1 MTAVDSVA
9 DPKRAAMEARLRRRA
24 APTENTIARRP
35 EGTAP
40 PLSYAQ
46 ERVWFMEQF
55 APGTAAYGSPLLV
68 RFGPDADPDALAA
81 ALTQVRARHESL
93 RMRFPATEDGRP
105 TVVVDEPADMP
116 LPVHDVADVATA
128 EAEMARAANRPFD
141 LATGP
146 LMRAELW
153 RVAGGERYLLLV
165 DLHHIVTDGW
175 SNDTVLADLS
185 GTYEGIRSGT
195 PSTRPTPVGYGDFAA
210 WQREQMTRPGVRRHV
225 DYWLERLAAV
235 PPLELPTDAPRPPT
249 QSFAGAS
256 HHFRLDAALVTAL
269 TELGQAHRATL
280 FMSLLTGYQT
290 LLGRYSGQHDFAI
303 GTPVAGRSR
312 PDLDDVVG
320 MFVNMLPLRAD
331 LSGDPTVGELLD
343 RTRDGVLDAL
353 AHQDVPFEQVI
364 NELHL
369 VRDVSRSA
377 LFQAM
382 LVLQN
387 YTPPTDPDSPELSWR
402 PVELPATRFDLE
414 LHAYP
419 LEGGELQCRFVYNTA
434 LFGADTIGRLA
445 GALSTLLADLVARPD
460 APVAELALLGPGER
474 ELLAG
479 WNATD
484 VPARPDSS
492 LPALFAAQAARTP
505 DAVAVTDAAG
515 SLTYAALDRAANRV
529 AHRLAALGA
538 GRETL
543 VGIGADRSARLVV
556 GLLGILKTGAA
567 YLPLDPEY
575 PDDRL
580 RYMLADS
587 GCSLLLASD
596 ALADRVAGDGVTHL
610 RLDEE
615 PDAPDTA
622 PDLVVPTD
630 TAAYLIY
637 TSGSTG
643 RPKGVVNAHRGVL
656 NRLDWMQ
663 ASFDLGPDDTVLQKT
678 PAGFDVSVWEF
689 FWPLITGARLAM
701 AEPGGHRDPTYLREA
716 IGEHG
721 VSTVHFVPS
730 MLTAFLADIE
740 TAEDPTA
747 AAARCATLRR
757 IVCSGEELPAEIAR
771 RCTEVLPWVS
781 LHNLYGPTEAAI
793 DVTAWHCAPEALAGR
808 SRVPIGAPVANTR
821 VHILDEHLREVP
833 VGAIGQLHIGGVQ
846 VARGYHRRPGLTA
859 DRFVPDPFGGAG
871 GRLYATGDLARWR
884 PDGQVEFLGRADG
897 QVKLRGL
904 RIELGEIEMVL
915 RSLGVRDVAVMV
927 VEVSP
932 GDKRIVAYLVTDE
945 EPDTAALRADLL
957 LRLPDYMVPSAFVRL
972 DELPLSANGKLD
984 RARLPLPEV
993 STSSDK
999 EFVAPGTPTEI
1010 TVAGIWCEVLN
1021 REQVGIDD
1029 DFFALGGHSLL
1040 LTQVAAKL
1048 RPLTQDT
1055 GVRVGVMDLFQNP
1068 TIRALAALLSGEA
1081 DAGPRRL
1088 LYELTKPNPKPERT
1102 YVCVPYGGGSAV
1114 VYQTVAQAL
1123 PAGHA
1128 LLSVAIPGHDVGLD
1142 EDSLPFDELA
1152 RRCADEV
1159 LERVHGPLVLYGHC
1173 GVGGALIVEMARLVE
1188 AAGREVEAVY
1198 VGGVFPFAK
1207 PTGVLTRFNTWLEDL
1222 AGNRNYTNWLKS
1234 MGVDMDELDPVQA
1247 DRIISNMRGDG
1258 KAAEAHFTALM
1269 ATDPVKL
1276 KAPIISVVGERDPIT
1291 DYYQERY
1298 REWRFLTDTVA
1309 VVVLDEAGHF
1319 FLRYRAEDVV
1329 EIITRTHLELPAES
1343 VQLDA
1348 PTNTDP
1354 GVPAKRW
1361 WLSGVARAGQA
1372 ADLGAPAEPTMRKF
1386 SLVSLG
1392 QLVSV
1397 TGSLLTAWAI
1407 PVWLY
1412 ATTGS
1417 LLTIGISGVTV
1428 VLPILLA
1435 TPIAGAF
1442 ADRYDRRKLMMAAG
1456 CTAGLVEL
1464 LFAIL
1469 LMRGDPPVAA
1479 VYAVVLVVSFAG
1491 TFQRIAFSASIP
1503 QLVPKRF
1510 LGHANGVAQ
1519 LINGTA
1525 MLFVPLMAAGLL
1537 AAIGL
1542 RGILYID
1549 VVSYVFALT
1558 VLALVKF
1565 PNLMGRRRKETFGE
1579 QVLGGLRIYWGAP
1592 GFRASILVHGFS
1604 NLLYAAPVLLVPPL
1618 VLAAGSTADVGKAA
1632 FAEGLGAVVGSLAM
1646 TIWGG
1651 PKARRMVGN
1660 LLVIAASGLFVAL
1673 TGLSANLV
1681 VIMIGAFGT
1690 GLFLAIANGI
1700 YVTVIQVKMPQR
1712 YHGRVLA
1719 LNQTLT
1725 WSTLPI
1731 GFLVLVPSVG
1741 LLEPMMAPGG
1751 ALASTFGSVLGTGPG
1766 RGIALSFV
1774 LFGIL
1779 MTVNALVGL
1788 TIRRLARL
1796 DLEMP
1801 DSLPDDL
1808 IGAQVLAARA
1818 AAAGPAVREKELV

>member
-9 DPKRAAMEARLRRRA
+9 DPKRAAMEARLRRRV
-24 APTENTIARRP
+24 APTESGIPRRP
-35 EGTAP
+35 DGEAP

-68 RFGPDADPDALAA
+68 RLGADLDLELLAA

-105 TVVVDEPADMP
+105 TVVVDPPSDVE
-116 LPVHDVADVATA
+116 LPVHDAADVATA
-128 EAEMARAANRPFD
+128 EAEMALAALRPFD

-146 LMRAELW
+146 LMRAAVW
-153 RVAGGERYLLLV
+153 RVAGGERHLLLV

-175 SNDTVLADLS
+175 SNDTLLADLS
-185 GTYEGIRSGT
+185 GTYEGLRSGVPT
-195 PSTRPTPVGYGDFAA
+195 TRRTPVGYGDFAA
-210 WQREQMTRPGVRRHV
+210 WQREQMAGPGVRRHL
-225 DYWLERLAAV
+225 DYWLEQLAAV
-235 PPLELPTDAPRPPT
+235 PALELPTDAPRPPT
-249 QSFAGAS
+249 QSFDGAS
-256 HHFRLDAALVTAL
+256 HHFRLEGPLVTAL
-269 TELGQAHRATL
+269 TALGQAHRATL
-280 FMSLLTGYQT
+280 FMALLAGYQT

-303 GTPVAGRSR
+303 GSPVAGRSR

-331 LSGDPTVGELLD
+331 LSGDPTVGALLD

-387 YTPPTDPDSPELSWR
+387 YTAPTDPDSPDLSWR

-419 LEGGELQCRFVYNTA
+419 VEGGGLQCRFVYNTA
-434 LFGADTIGRLA
+434 LFGADTVARLA
-445 GALSTLLADLVARPD
+445 GSFGTLLADLVARPD
-460 APVAELALLGPGER
+460 APVSEL
-474 ELLAG
+474 ELLDAAERDLLRA
-479 WNATD
+479 WNATE

-492 LPALFAAQAARTP
+492 LPALFAEQARRAP
-505 DAVAVTDAAG
+505 DAVAVTDAGG
-515 SLTYAALDRAANRV
+515 SLTYAELDRASNRV
-529 AHRLAALGA
+529 AHRLLALGA
-538 GRETL
+538 GPETL
-543 VGIGADRSARLVV
+543 VGIGADRGARLVV

-587 GCSLLLASD
+587 GCALLLATD
-596 ALADRVAGDGVTHL
+596 ALAARVAGDGVTHL

-615 PDAPDTA
+615 TDGHEHAVDV
-622 PDLVVPTD
+622 LVPTD
-630 TAAYLIY
+630 AAAYLIY

-663 ASFDLGPDDTVLQKT
+663 STFGLGADDTVLQKT

-689 FWPLITGARLAM
+689 FWPLTTGARLAM
-701 AEPGGHRDPTYLREA
+701 AAPGGHRDPAYLREA
-716 IGEHG
+716 VGEHG
-721 VSTVHFVPS
+721 VTTVHFVPS
-730 MLTAFLADIE
+730 MLTAFLADIDA
-740 TAEDPTA
+740 AEDPAA

-757 IVCSGEELPAEIAR
+757 IVCSGEELPVELAR
-771 RCTEVLPWVS
+771 RCVEVLPWVS

-793 DVTAWHCAPEALAGR
+793 DVTAWHCAPGALAVR
-808 SRVPIGAPVANTR
+808 TRVPIGAPIANTR

-833 VGAIGQLHIGGVQ
+833 VGAVGQLHIGGVQ
-846 VARGYHRRPGLTA
+846 VARGYHRRPALTA
-859 DRFVPDPFGGAG
+859 ERFVPDPFGASGT
-871 GRLYATGDLARWR
+871 RLYATGDLARWR

-915 RSLGVRDVAVMV
+915 RERADTRDVTVAV
-927 VEVSP
+927 VEVHP
-932 GDKRIVAYLVTDE
+932 GDKRIVAYLVTDA
-945 EPDTAALRADLL
+945 EPDAAALRADLL

-972 DELPLSANGKLD
+972 PELPLSPNGKLD

-993 STSSDK
+993 ATVSDK
-999 EFVAPGTPTEI
+999 EFVAPRTDTEI
-1010 TVAGIWCEVLN
+1010 TVAGIWCDVLGVE
-1021 REQVGIDD
+1021 RVGIDD

-1040 LTQVAAKL
+1040 LTQVAARL
-1048 RPLTQDT
+1048 RPLTQGTD
-1055 GVRVGVMDLFQNP
+1055 VRVGVMDLFQNP
-1068 TIRALAALLSGEA
+1068 TVRALAALLSGEA
-1081 DAGPRRL
+1081 DSGPRRL
-1088 LYELTKPNPKPERT
+1088 LYELTRPNPRPERT

-1114 VYQTVAQAL
+1114 VYQTVASAL

-1207 PTGVLTRFNTWLEDL
+1207 PTGLLTRFNTWLEDL

-1247 DRIISNMRGDG
+1247 DRIISNMRSDG
-1258 KAAEAHFTALM
+1258 KNAEAHFTALM

-1329 EIITRTHLELPAES
+1329 EIITRTHLDLPAES
-1343 VQLDA
+1343 AQLTPPD
-1348 PTNTDP
+1348 TEP
-1354 GVPAKRW
+1354 GTPARRW
-1361 WLSGVARAGQA
+1361 WLSAVSRAGQA
-1372 ADLGAPAEPTMRKF
+1372 SDLGAPVEPTMSKF
-1386 SLVSLG
+1386 TMVSLG

-1407 PVWLY
+1407 PIWLY
-1412 ATTGS
+1412 VTTGS
-1417 LLTIGISGVTV
+1417 LLSIGISGVTV

-1435 TPIAGAF
+1435 TPIAGAL

-1456 CTAGLVEL
+1456 LAAGSVEF
-1464 LFAIL
+1464 LFAVL
-1469 LMRGDPPVAA
+1469 LLRGNPPVAA

-1491 TFQRIAFSASIP
+1491 TFQRIAFAASIP

-1542 RGILYID
+1542 RGILVLD
-1549 VVSYVFALT
+1549 VVSYVFALS
-1558 VLALVKF
+1558 VLAAVRF
-1565 PNLMGRRRKETFGE
+1565 PNLMGRIRKETFGE
-1579 QVLGGLRIYWGAP
+1579 QVLGGLRLYWGAP

-1618 VLAAGSTADVGKAA
+1618 VLAHGTAGDVGRAA
-1632 FAEGLGAVVGSLAM
+1632 FAEGLGAVIGSLAM

-1651 PKARRMVGN
+1651 PRARRMVGN
-1660 LLVIAASGLFVAL
+1660 LLVTAASGLFVAL
-1673 TGLSANLV
+1673 TGLSGNLL
-1681 VIMIGAFGT
+1681 VIMVGAFGT

-1725 WSTLPI
+1725 WSTLPV
-1731 GFLVLVPSVG
+1731 GFLVLVPATG
-1741 LLEPMMAPGG
+1741 LLEPLMAPGG
-1751 ALASTFGSVLGTGPG
+1751 SLASTFGQVLGTGPG
-1766 RGIALSFV
+1766 RGIGLAFV
-1774 LFGIL
+1774 VFGLL
-1779 MTVNALVGL
+1779 MTVNALLGL
-1788 TIRRLARL
+1788 TVRRLARL
-1796 DLEMP
+1796 DIEMP

-1808 IGAQVLAARA
+1808 IGAQLLAARDTA
-1818 AAAGPAVREKELV
+1818 APAPREKALV